1 MEEISDRT
9 LTRLFELPQSKIVD
23 FFREKKLRPSNGWKE
38 LWQEE
43 HNRSFVV
50 AGVAQADILQEIY
63 NEVEKALAE
72 GTTFAEFKKNLKG
85 KWTPEYQERRLRTVY
100 NTNLSVAYS
109 RGRYES
115 MRANAQ
121 NRPYWRY
128 KCQFLPGSRESHKA
142 LHGKIFRWDDPIWN
156 TLFPP
161 NDWGCQCE
169 VEPLTAEE
177 VSPQEISKSTRE
189 NRISVR
195 RPLSPTAAQEVT
207 GFIDESTGEITAPAA
222 GWNYNPGISEYQPD
236 MRKYNSFIGNW
247 LDLRINAA
255 AQNFPFIK
263 RDTKKIDFIKELR
276 AVNPHYDPDVKNVY
290 STNCQRCVVAY
301 EARLRGLDVEA
312 LPALSMDKAK
322 DPFADGKNWLLAFDT
337 NKISVPQRRYYTS
350 DGIEESFAP
359 LIEGARMQIL
369 IKWKENGTSSHVFM
383 AIKKNDKVEFF
394 DPQTGATDKECRK
407 YFLGNPTLI
416 LGAQINELKF
426 NSTLIRDYM
435 KEKKS

>member
-23 FFREKKLRPSNGWKE
+23 FFRKKKLRPSKGWTE

-50 AGVAQADILQEIY
+50 AGVTQADILQEIY

-72 GTTFAEFKKNLKG
+72 GTTFAEFKKNLKE

-177 VSPQEISKSTRE
+177 AGGRVE
-189 NRISVR
+189 NSDGKLFGIQKNVDSQTKQ
-195 RPLSPTAAQEVT
+195 LVT
-207 GFIDESTGEITAPAA
+207 GYHDSKTNEFVAPAA
-222 GWNYNPGISEYQPD
+222 GWNYNPGISEYLPD
-236 MRKYNSFIGNW
+236 MRKYNSFIDNW
-247 LDLRINAA
+247 LKLRINAA
-255 AQNFPFIK
+255 AQKFSIL
-263 RDTKKIDFIKELR
+263 KKMPTLNEALLTANPGFLIKET
-276 AVNPHYDPDVKNVY
+276 N
-290 STNCQRCVVAY
+290 STTNCYAAVYAF
-301 EARLRGLDVEA
+301 EARRRGLNVAAVLADTVQGTEV
-312 LPALSMDKAK
+312 LSGFKDKSFK
-322 DPFADGKNWLLAFDT
+322 
-337 NKISVPQRRYYTS
+337 
-350 DGIEESFAP
+350 SFASKSS
-359 LIEGARMQIL
+359 IEKQMAEYGDGARMEIL
-369 IKWKENGTSSHVFM
+369 VTWKSNPKKSHVFI
-383 AIKKNDKVEFF
+383 AEQIDGKTHFI
-394 DPQTGATDKECRK
+394 DPQLQDMDCSNYFNNAKNILATRIDNALLSDNFKNFVLSAE
-407 YFLGNPTLI
+407 
-416 LGAQINELKF
+416 
-426 NSTLIRDYM
+426 
-435 KEKKS
+435 

>member
-23 FFREKKLRPSNGWKE
+23 FFRKKKLRPSNSWKE

-50 AGVAQADILQEIY
+50 AGVTQADILQEIY

-72 GTTFAEFKKNLKG
+72 GTTFAEFKKNLKE

-177 VSPQEISKSTRE
+177 AGGKVE
-189 NRISVR
+189 NSDGKLFGIQKNVDSQTKQ
-195 RPLSPTAAQEVT
+195 LVT
-207 GFIDESTGEITAPAA
+207 GYHDSNTDEFVAPAA
-222 GWNYNPGISEYQPD
+222 GWNYNPGISEYLPD
-236 MRKYNSFIGNW
+236 MRKYNSFIDNW
-247 LDLRINAA
+247 LKLRINAA
-255 AQNFPFIK
+255 AQKFPFIK

-301 EARLRGLDVEA
+301 EARLRGLDVA
-312 LPALSMDKAK
+312 AIPADTVQGTEVLSGFKDKSFK
-322 DPFADGKNWLLAFDT
+322 
-337 NKISVPQRRYYTS
+337 
-350 DGIEESFAP
+350 SFASKSS
-359 LIEGARMQIL
+359 IEKQMAEYGDGARMEVLVTWKSDPKKSHAFIAEQIDGKTHF
-369 IKWKENGTSSHVFM
+369 I
-383 AIKKNDKVEFF
+383 
-394 DPQTGATDKECRK
+394 DPQRKTADCSCHFNNAKNILATRIDNALFSDNLKNFVESTDK
-407 YFLGNPTLI
+407 
-416 LGAQINELKF
+416 
-426 NSTLIRDYM
+426 
-435 KEKKS
+435 